1 MITTSAWAKAL
12 YPGVNAF
19 WGRSQAAWKPE
30 WVDLFDVEDMGK
42 RAFAED
48 VSTSG
53 FGLASV
59 KTEGGGISFD
69 TEQQGFLT
77 RYSPV
82 VYGLG
87 FVITREMYEDD
98 LYDIHGQ
105 RKSESLSF
113 SMNQTKEIVAAN
125 VYNRAFN
132 SSFTGTGGV
141 SLLNSA
147 HPNVAGGTFS
157 NILATASDL
166 NEAALEQAYI
176 DIAKYTNDRGLRI
189 AVMPTSLIIPVDS
202 VFLVKRLLD
211 SEKRPGGND
220 NDINA
225 LNAMNIFPKG
235 IKVNHY
241 LTDSDAWFIRT
252 NVPHGMKYWQRR
264 NIEFTMD
271 TDPDTENVMF
281 KATERYAVGWT
292 DPKALFGSP
301 GS

>member
-1 MITTSAWAKAL
+1 MITTAAWAKAL

-19 WGRSQAAWKPE
+19 WGRSNAAWKPE
-30 WVDLFDVEDMGK
+30 WVDLFDQEDMGK

-53 FGLASV
+53 FGLASI
-59 KTEGGGISFD
+59 KSEGNGVSWD

-77 RYSPV
+77 RYTPV
-82 VYGLG
+82 VYALG
-87 FVITREMYEDD
+87 FIITREMYEDD
-98 LYDIHGQ
+98 LYDIAGQ

-113 SMNQTKEIVAAN
+113 SMNQTKEIHSAN

-132 SSFTGTGGV
+132 TSYTGTGGKA
-141 SLLNSA
+141 LLVND
-147 HPNVAGGTFS
+147 HPNVAGGTYS

-166 NEAALEQAYI
+166 SEAALEQAYI
-176 DIAKYTNDRGLRI
+176 DIAKFKDDRGNLI
-189 AVMPTSLIIPVDS
+189 SVMPQSLIIPVDS

-211 SEKRPGGND
+211 STHRPGGND

-241 LTDSDAWFIRT
+241 LTDTDAWFIRT
-252 NVPHGMKYWQRR
+252 NKPHGMKFWQRR
-264 NIEFTMD
+264 KVEFTMD

-281 KATERYAVGWT
+281 KATERYAAGWT
-292 DPKALFGSP
+292 DPQALFGSP
-301 GS
+301 GA